1 MEYAVKIVPQAIQE
15 LEDIAYFIALDNP
28 IRAES
33 FVKELVASISRTLS
47 TLPESGVIYKAD
59 IRKISYKSYTAF
71 YRVRKN
77 EKLVEILHMV
87 KLTKPLSER
96 DINF

>member
-28 IRAES
+28 VRAKS
-33 FVKELVASISRTLS
+33 FVKELVTSISDTLS

-59 IRKISYKSYTAF
+59 IRKLSYKNYTAF
-71 YRVRKN
+71 YRVRKE

-96 DINF
+96 NITS

>member
-28 IRAES
+28 VRAES
-33 FVKELVASISRTLS
+33 FVKELVTSISDTLS
-47 TLPESGVIYKAD
+47 ALPESGVIYKTN

-71 YRVRKN
+71 YRVKKN
-77 EKLVEILHMV
+77 KKLVEILHLV
-87 KLTKPLSER
+87 KLTKPLSE
-96 DINF
+96 